1 MLAEMPAE
9 VPAEVPAQTV
19 PEEEA
24 APTKA
29 EPAVDAEVS
38 EVMAAVLSQ
47 VSIVPVVDAEVS
59 EVMAAVL
66 SQVSIVPAEPV
77 EVELL
82 FGAMEIGAEMDLGLI
97 FSDVGSASD
106 EVCYLCGDCG

>member
-1 MLAEMPAE
+1 VPAE

-47 VSIVPVVDAEVS
+47 VSIVP
-59 EVMAAVL
+59 
-66 SQVSIVPAEPV
+66 AEPV
-77 EVELL
+77 EDRQVTKYVTCVEIVVDNVDN
-82 FGAMEIGAEMDLGLI
+82 GVMVIP
-97 FSDVGSASD
+97 VW
-106 EVCYLCGDCG
+106 